1 MSTLSCCPSSI
12 SSADHGVGTLQGPL
26 KHGFGEA
33 VMTRDMPEPC
43 EFPPLD
49 SRQKRFV
56 WAHKE
61 VDLAP
66 HPVVGLTL
74 QEDAEKFPR
83 ALGYEIL
90 DVFVRVSKQGP
101 YLTATEENE
110 GDKRLVQL
118 EPAWEAYGV
127 ASPDPA

>member
-1 MSTLSCCPSSI
+1 
-12 SSADHGVGTLQGPL
+12 
-26 KHGFGEA
+26 
-33 VMTRDMPEPC
+33 MTRDMPEPC
-43 EFPPLD
+43 EFPSLD
-49 SRQKRFV
+49 SCQKRFV

-90 DVFVRVSKQGP
+90 DVFCQSKQARSISHSHRG
-101 YLTATEENE
+101 
-110 GDKRLVQL
+110 K
-118 EPAWEAYGV
+118 
-127 ASPDPA
+127 

>member
-1 MSTLSCCPSSI
+1 
-12 SSADHGVGTLQGPL
+12 
-26 KHGFGEA
+26 
-33 VMTRDMPEPC
+33 MTRDMPEPC

-83 ALGYEIL
+83 ALDYEIL

-110 GDKRLVQL
+110 GDNLNRLGKLMVLLRQIL
-118 EPAWEAYGV
+118 LKSGHHCHC
-127 ASPDPA
+127 